1 MIPAIVLVVILYIYS
16 QNASKYV
23 PVLKDGVLDLQSW
36 DQDTSFRLT
45 GQWEL
50 YLNQFV
56 EYGRLNPELLPR
68 TLMQM
73 PLGLEYEDVYGQP
86 LPEYDSATYRL
97 HVVNARAGQELG
109 IQIGQMT
116 AAYRLYIDDQL
127 IAASGQLTDDS
138 LAHVKAYRFQTAHIP
153 AGKSSFDII
162 LHTANQYSQRGLIQ
176 WPLEFGNYDNLIAV
190 DHIGSV
196 VDMLIV
202 GGLLVLSIML
212 LFFSLLVP
220 WKKELVILGAFGIA
234 TLIQVMLTRQVLI
247 HDLFPYISL
256 AILNKAHYISGYMS
270 WFLQTATLAMIFPGV
285 FPRWFLRP
293 ALLFALGVTVY
304 VAVLPLLIFKNINL
318 DWPDLVFMLIGFGIS
333 ILLVKAV
340 LENKPGSSLIFIMVT
355 CAVAIVLFFAGTGD
369 SSLMYN
375 IFTGSGLFFVIIIIT
390 ECIIVSRNYI
400 KARQMELSALK
411 DQIRPHF
418 LHNALAAIISISRT
432 DPDSS
437 RDLMVSFS
445 TYLRGRFDFTEQEFI
460 SIEQELEIVK
470 AYVALEEARFGERI
484 QVQYQIEAKD
494 FLLPPL
500 MLQPLVENALLHGLQ
515 GPEDT
520 VLVTVYTCYKKKM
533 VQIGVRDNGPGIDY
547 SATVKPKR
555 KGVALSNINLRLA
568 KIYGSQLSFRTP
580 ENGGFEVYL
589 EIPRKEAPAI

>member
-1 MIPAIVLVVILYIYS
+1 
-16 QNASKYV
+16 
-23 PVLKDGVLDLQSW
+23 
-36 DQDTSFRLT
+36 
-45 GQWEL
+45 
-50 YLNQFV
+50 
-56 EYGRLNPELLPR
+56 
-68 TLMQM
+68 MQI
-73 PLGLEYEDVYGQP
+73 PLGLECEDVYGQP
-86 LPEYDSATYRL
+86 LPEYDTATYRL
-97 HVVNARAGQELG
+97 HVVNAPAGQELG
-109 IQIGQMT
+109 IHIGQLT
-116 AAYRLYIDDQL
+116 SAYRLYIDDQL
-127 IAASGQLTDDS
+127 IAVNGQFTDNP
-138 LAHVKAYRFQTAHIP
+138 LAPVSAYHFQTAPIP

-162 LHTANQYSQRGLIQ
+162 LQTANKYSQRGLIQ
-176 WPLEFGNYDNLIAV
+176 WPLEFGNYNALIA
-190 DHIGSV
+190 DNHLLSV
-196 VDMLIV
+196 IDLIIV

-220 WKKELVILGAFGIA
+220 WKKELVILGAIGIA

-247 HDLFPYISL
+247 NDLFPHLSL
-256 AILNKAHYISGYMS
+256 AILNKTHFVNGYTIM
-270 WFLQTATLAMIFPGV
+270 FLQTASLAMIFPGV

-293 ALLFALGVTVY
+293 ALLFILGVIIY
-304 VAVLPLLIFKNINL
+304 VAVIPLLMFKNINL

-333 ILLVKAV
+333 ILIVKAV
-340 LENKPGSSLIFIMVT
+340 LENRPGSNLLFIMAT
-355 CAVAIVLFFAGTGD
+355 CVVAIILHYAGTGD

-375 IFTGSGLFFVIIIIT
+375 IISGSGLIFGAIIIA

-400 KARQMELSALK
+400 KARQMELNALK

-445 TYLRGRFDFTEQEFI
+445 TYLRGRFDFTDMEFI
-460 SIEQELEIVK
+460 SIEQELEIAE
-470 AYVALEEARFGERI
+470 AYVALEEARFGARI

-500 MLQPLVENALLHGLQ
+500 MLQPLVENALQHGLQ

-520 VLVTVYTCYKKKM
+520 VLVTVYTRYKKKM

-555 KGVALSNINLRLA
+555 KGVALNNINLRLA

-580 ENGGFEVYL
+580 ESGGFEVYL
-589 EIPRKEAPAI
+589 EIPCKEAPAI